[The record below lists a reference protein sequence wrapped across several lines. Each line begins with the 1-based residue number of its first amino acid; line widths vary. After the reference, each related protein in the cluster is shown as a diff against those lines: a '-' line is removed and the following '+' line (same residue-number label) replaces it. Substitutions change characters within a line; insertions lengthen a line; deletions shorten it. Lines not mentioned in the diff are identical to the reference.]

1 MRRRLVALMCPA
13 GFEQIAARAIAEDLR
28 AAIARVAPGWV
39 ICRTAASVRELRAFP
54 LATNAYEVIATCHRS
69 SLGGEL
75 EGLRADLRSVSRP
88 TGLPVHSTFRLRIHD
103 DGTFASTK
111 GDAAAR
117 LESAIA
123 RWSGLAVS
131 ARGSSVEF
139 WVIRRRDLDTMLT
152 TKLTGANPKVQRG
165 VLRPEV
171 CAALA
176 REASVAKGSLVVDPF
191 AGSGSIGLACL
202 EAGAPR
208 VWLNDKDRS
217 LPRLK
222 SWRPALRQRVT
233 VTHKDF
239 RELQDDDVSH
249 IVTDPPWGQ
258 HEDNHG
264 PIEDLYH
271 SIGEKAAQLLS
282 PPGTLV
288 VLTGA
293 GEAAID
299 AMIAGGGLKEAD
311 RFPVLINGRKAAVV
325 RASGS

>member
-1 MRRRLVALMCPA
+1 M
-13 GFEQIAARAIAEDLR
+13 
-28 AAIARVAPGWV
+28 
-39 ICRTAASVRELRAFP
+39 
-54 LATNAYEVIATCHRS
+54 ATNAYEVITTCHRS

-75 EGLRADLRSVSRP
+75 ERLQADLRSVSRP
-88 TGLPVHSTFRLRIHD
+88 AGLPVRSTFRLRIHD

-111 GDAAAR
+111 GVAAAR
-117 LESAIA
+117 LELAIA
-123 RWSGLAVS
+123 GWSGLAVS
-131 ARGSSVEF
+131 ARGASIEF
-139 WVIRRRDLDTMLT
+139 WVIRRRDLDTMLA
-152 TKLTGANPKVQRG
+152 TKLTGANPKVERG

-176 REASVAKGSLVVDPF
+176 READVAKGSLVVDPF

-208 VWLNDKDRS
+208 VWLNDKDHS

-222 SWRPALRQRVT
+222 SWRRSLRQRAT

-249 IVTDPPWGQ
+249 IVTDPPWG
-258 HEDNHG
+258 HYGGNRG
-264 PIEDLYH
+264 AIEDLYH
-271 SIGEKAAQLLS
+271 SIGKKAAQLLR
-282 PPGTLV
+282 PPGILV

-299 AMIAGGGLKEAD
+299 AMIAGGGLEEAD

-325 RASGS
+325 RASAT